1 MADEDAAALGARDDG
16 VDSSVAQHLQIGS
29 GQHHVAALARAA
41 TQEGRSRAARGETVV
56 QGEQIRGDLTRHRRT
71 ITGRRI
77 EGRGRLCNR
86 ALGIHAEVCA
96 LGVGRGDQ
104 RLLFGHGGVGRL
116 EPLHD
121 LEFGVFEVALAT
133 SERRDLALQTLRL
146 FGVARGGES
155 ARVTCGARVDHGDV
169 GLDAR
174 HLCAQIVT
182 GAQACRELPRQLL
195 ASCEQLL
202 HARGLRRI
210 LAGVVGLADTGI
222 EKGHLDEAVL
232 IGGAGIHASQPTV
245 AHRRRNGRA
254 LAFND
259 RSNGGKVH
267 SMSVLR
273 TKSVEQSIAD
283 TEEPEYRLKK
293 SLSALD
299 LTVFGIGVVIGAGIF
314 TLTGRAAHE
323 VAGPAIVVSFV
334 VAAIAC
340 ALAAL
345 CYAEFAST
353 VPVSGSAYTFS
364 YSSLGELFA
373 WIIGWDLILEMF
385 LGASVVAQGWS
396 AYLGTL
402 MEQLGMPIPAE
413 IGYGGTVDLM
423 AILLVLVLGGLM
435 SFGIKESLRVNLV
448 LVAVKLFIV
457 LFVIVAGVLFI
468 DPANWVPFVPEA
480 APRESASGLS
490 QPLLQFLS
498 GIEPTA
504 FGVGGIFAGAAL
516 VFFAYIGF
524 DVVATT
530 AEETRNP
537 QRDMPIGIIASL
549 AICTVLYC
557 AVAFV
562 VTGMVPYQDLDPAAA
577 LANAFAFHGQAWMAT
592 LISAGAVAGLT
603 TVVLTL
609 LIGATRIIFAMSRD
623 ALLPIGLA
631 KVHPRFRTPWLISLV
646 VTVIVAVVAGF
657 TPIGLLEEMVNIGTL
672 SAFVMVS
679 IGVIVLRRRRPD
691 LPRTFRVP
699 FNPWLPGLSAAICVY
714 LMLNL
719 TVETWLRFLIWLAV
733 GFVIYFAYS
742 QKRSR
747 IGQPGYIDP
756 SLPHVVAHRREGE
769 DETT

>member
-1 MADEDAAALGARDDG
+1 
-16 VDSSVAQHLQIGS
+16 
-29 GQHHVAALARAA
+29 
-41 TQEGRSRAARGETVV
+41 
-56 QGEQIRGDLTRHRRT
+56 
-71 ITGRRI
+71 
-77 EGRGRLCNR
+77 
-86 ALGIHAEVCA
+86 
-96 LGVGRGDQ
+96 
-104 RLLFGHGGVGRL
+104 
-116 EPLHD
+116 
-121 LEFGVFEVALAT
+121 
-133 SERRDLALQTLRL
+133 
-146 FGVARGGES
+146 
-155 ARVTCGARVDHGDV
+155 
-169 GLDAR
+169 
-174 HLCAQIVT
+174 
-182 GAQACRELPRQLL
+182 
-195 ASCEQLL
+195 
-202 HARGLRRI
+202 
-210 LAGVVGLADTGI
+210 
-222 EKGHLDEAVL
+222 
-232 IGGAGIHASQPTV
+232 
-245 AHRRRNGRA
+245 
-254 LAFND
+254 
-259 RSNGGKVH
+259 
-267 SMSVLR
+267 MSLLR

-283 TEEPEYRLKK
+283 TDEPEFRLKK

-323 VAGPAIVVSFV
+323 VAGPAIVISFV

-340 ALAAL
+340 ALAAM

-402 MEQLGMPIPAE
+402 LSQLGMPIPAE

-423 AILLVLVLGGLM
+423 AILLVVLLGGLM
-435 SFGIKESLRVNLV
+435 TFGIKESLRVNMV
-448 LVAVKLFIV
+448 LVAVKIFIV
-457 LFVIVAGVLFI
+457 LFVIIAGILFV
-468 DPANWVPFVPEA
+468 DPSNWSPFVPPA
-480 APRESASGLS
+480 APTDAPSGLT
-490 QPLLQFLS
+490 QPLLQFFS
-498 GIEPTA
+498 GIEPSA

-530 AEETRNP
+530 AEETKNP

-557 AVAFV
+557 AVALV
-562 VTGMVPYQDLDPAAA
+562 VTGMVPYQELSPSAA
-577 LANAFAFHGQAWMAT
+577 LANAFVFHGADWMAT

-631 KVHPRFRTPWLISLV
+631 KVHPRFRTPWVISII

-672 SAFVMVS
+672 SAFVLVS
-679 IGVIVLRRRRPD
+679 IGVIVLRRNRPD
-691 LPRTFRVP
+691 LPRSFRVP
-699 FNPWLPGLSAAICVY
+699 LNPWLPALSALVCIY

-719 TVETWLRFLIWLAV
+719 TVETWLRFLVWLV
-733 GFVIYFAYS
+733 IGFIIYFAYS
-742 QKRSR
+742 RKRSR
-747 IGQPGYIDP
+747 VGQPGYLDITM
-756 SLPHVVAHRREGE
+756 PHVVSHVRDDSDDDPR
-769 DETT
+769 T

>member
-1 MADEDAAALGARDDG
+1 MG
-16 VDSSVAQHLQIGS
+16 
-29 GQHHVAALARAA
+29 
-41 TQEGRSRAARGETVV
+41 
-56 QGEQIRGDLTRHRRT
+56 
-71 ITGRRI
+71 
-77 EGRGRLCNR
+77 
-86 ALGIHAEVCA
+86 
-96 LGVGRGDQ
+96 
-104 RLLFGHGGVGRL
+104 
-116 EPLHD
+116 
-121 LEFGVFEVALAT
+121 
-133 SERRDLALQTLRL
+133 
-146 FGVARGGES
+146 
-155 ARVTCGARVDHGDV
+155 
-169 GLDAR
+169 
-174 HLCAQIVT
+174 
-182 GAQACRELPRQLL
+182 
-195 ASCEQLL
+195 
-202 HARGLRRI
+202 
-210 LAGVVGLADTGI
+210 
-222 EKGHLDEAVL
+222 
-232 IGGAGIHASQPTV
+232 
-245 AHRRRNGRA
+245 
-254 LAFND
+254 
-259 RSNGGKVH
+259 
-267 SMSVLR
+267 VLR

-283 TEEPEYRLKK
+283 TDEPEFRLKK
-293 SLSALD
+293 SLTALD

-323 VAGPAIVVSFV
+323 VAGPAIVISFV

-340 ALAAL
+340 TLAAL

-396 AYLGTL
+396 AYLGAL
-402 MEQLGMPIPAE
+402 FEQLGMPIPAE

-435 SFGIKESLRVNLV
+435 TFGIKESLRVNMV

-457 LFVIVAGVLFI
+457 LFVIVAGLLFVS
-468 DPANWVPFVPEA
+468 PANWSPFVPA
-480 APRESASGLS
+480 PAPREAATGLS

-530 AEETRNP
+530 AEETRRP
-537 QRDMPIGIIASL
+537 QRDLPIGIIASL
-549 AICTVLYC
+549 VICTLLYC
-557 AVAFV
+557 AVALV

-577 LANAFAFHGQAWMAT
+577 LANAFAFHGATWMAT

-623 ALLPIGLA
+623 ALLPIRLA
-631 KVHPRFRTPWLISLV
+631 KVHPRFRTPWVISILV
-646 VTVIVAVVAGF
+646 TIVVAVVAGF

-672 SAFVMVS
+672 SAFVLVS
-679 IGVIVLRRRRPD
+679 IGVIVLRRKRPD
-691 LPRTFRVP
+691 LHRTFRVP
-699 FNPWLPGLSAAICVY
+699 LNPWLPGLSAAICVY

-719 TVETWLRFLIWLAV
+719 TVETWLRFVVWLAI

-742 QKRSR
+742 HRHSK
-747 IGQPGYIDP
+747 IGQPGYQEFA
-756 SLPHVVAHRREGE
+756 LPHVVSHERDDADRHGDGDPHADRP
-769 DETT
+769 